1 MTTGFLRDLLA
12 GALIPPAVLQVEM
25 HPYLTQERLVRFA
38 AQYDIAVTAFSPLG
52 AGSYVSLGMAR
63 ENQSA
68 LEDPVVRGIADRM
81 GATPAQVV
89 LAWGLQRGT
98 NVIAKSSSV
107 ARLQENLGAADLAL
121 TEADMA
127 AISGLNQNLRFND
140 PGHFCEAAFNTF
152 CPIFD

>member
-1 MTTGFLRDLLA
+1 
-12 GALIPPAVLQVEM
+12 
-25 HPYLTQERLVRFA
+25 
-38 AQYDIAVTAFSPLG
+38 
-52 AGSYVSLGMAR
+52 
-63 ENQSA
+63 
-68 LEDPVVRGIADRM
+68 M

-107 ARLQENLGAADLAL
+107 ARLQENLGAADLTL

-140 PGHFCEAAFNTF
+140 PGDFCEAAFNTF